1 MNFKKFALT
10 LPVLLCFAA
19 CSSVNDGD
27 DDEVLYR
34 YDDDG
39 SRYSPATLG
48 GSIEYLPTMKSEK
61 LRVVKVD
68 SKLNPKDSFE
78 IAADSVYSYSYT
90 SRDYISYYNDFYV
103 GSNDYEVP
111 YVKLVL
117 VFPLNK
123 KSKMEF
129 SQYVRISNRNSNI
142 RLNLYGALAAGRI
155 ETLMREKNYS
165 FNDAETTAYEEL
177 KKSLRQSFDM
187 TNRFNANTIKYG
199 IESYNDVWPYLILRH
214 EISDSVFYRDFKE
227 YRDVFA
233 RNGKVD
239 ASIEVRAAD
248 AFFSTFEVPSDSE
261 YVYLFKS
268 ISRDTAAGLYAMN
281 LNFFKEVYDLDTYG
295 LDYEVMKKDSTT
307 DYSVVIND
315 RSSEYYGR
323 SFAYEYVR
331 GASVYTGW
339 RVQSK
344 EEDSLGL
351 CRYHSQKY
359 TEHGKASYLCR
370 ENTRKWEKLTER
382 DSILKYKLGECSSY
396 SFAYV
401 LSYKDT
407 LLVCHHKDYN
417 YFWEKVEKVKKDS
430 LEDFEAVSIEGAERF
445 GICDVNIGEKKK
457 LDSLYVQCY
466 AKRWMVIDSLSYYI
480 GSCTYNNRNAIE
492 KLPSG
497 EYYKCTSDGWA
508 PISVPSG
515 HGDDCWNWNASVYKK
530 YDGKYYYCDGQA
542 WKESPEESVYAPVL
556 NGDPCDES
564 HESDV
569 KTYGDESFV
578 CRKVASDYYVWLL
591 NKESKEK

>member
-1 MNFKKFALT
+1 MNFKKLALT
-10 LPVLLCFAA
+10 LSVLLCLAA

-27 DDEVLYR
+27 DGEVLYR
-34 YDDDG
+34 FDDDG
-39 SRYSPATLG
+39 VQYSPATLNG
-48 GSIEYLPTMKSEK
+48 TLEYLPTMKPEK

-68 SKLNPKDSFE
+68 KKLNPKDSFE
-78 IAADSVYSYSYT
+78 IAMDTSYSYIHD
-90 SRDYISYYNDFYV
+90 SKGYITYYNDFYV
-103 GSNDYEVP
+103 GSSDYEAP

-117 VFPLNK
+117 IFPLNE

-129 SQYVRISNRNSNI
+129 SQYVRVSDRNVNI

-155 ETLMREKNYS
+155 ETLVREKDYS
-165 FNDAETTAYEEL
+165 FNGAVNEAYEEL
-177 KKSLRQSFDM
+177 EKALRQSFDM
-187 TNRFNANTIKYG
+187 SKRFNGISSKYG
-199 IESYNDVWPYLILRH
+199 VESYNDVWPYLILRH

-227 YRDVFA
+227 YGDVFA

-268 ISRDTAAGLYAMN
+268 ISRDTAVGLHAMN
-281 LNFFKEVYDLDTYG
+281 LNFFREVYDLDTYG

-307 DYSVVIND
+307 DYSVVID
-315 RSSEYYGR
+315 DQSSEYYGR
-323 SFAYEYVR
+323 SFAFEYVR
-331 GASVYTGW
+331 AASVYTGW

-359 TEHGKASYLCR
+359 TEYGKKSYLCR
-370 ENTRKWEKLTER
+370 EKTRKWEKLTDR

-401 LSYKDT
+401 LSNKDT
-407 LLVCHHKDYN
+407 LLVCHRKGYD
-417 YFWEKVEKVKKDS
+417 YFWEKVENVKKDS
-430 LEDFEAVSIEGAERF
+430 LEDFEAISIEGTERF
-445 GICDVNIGEKKK
+445 GICDVNVGEKKK

-480 GSCTYNNRNAIE
+480 GSCTSNNRDAIE
-492 KLPSG
+492 KIPSG

-508 PISVPSG
+508 PISVPSAY
-515 HGDDCWNWNASVYKK
+515 GDDCWNWNNSVYKK

-542 WKESPEESVYAPVL
+542 WKESPEESGLAVEQ
-556 NGDPCDES
+556 GIEGK
-564 HESDV
+564 V
-569 KTYGDESFV
+569 K
-578 CRKVASDYYVWLL
+578 
-591 NKESKEK
+591 

>member
-1 MNFKKFALT
+1 MNFKKLALT
-10 LPVLLCFAA
+10 LSVLLCLAA

-27 DDEVLYR
+27 DGEVLYR
-34 YDDDG
+34 FDDDG
-39 SRYSPATLG
+39 VQYSPATLNG
-48 GSIEYLPTMKSEK
+48 TLEYLPTMKPEK

-68 SKLNPKDSFE
+68 KKLNPKDSFE
-78 IAADSVYSYSYT
+78 IAVDTSYSYIHD
-90 SRDYISYYNDFYV
+90 SKGYITYYNDFYV
-103 GSNDYEVP
+103 GSSDYEAP

-117 VFPLNK
+117 IFPLNE

-129 SQYVRISNRNSNI
+129 SQYVRVSDRNVNI

-155 ETLMREKNYS
+155 ETLVREKDYS
-165 FNDAETTAYEEL
+165 FNGAVNEAYEEL
-177 KKSLRQSFDM
+177 EKALRQSFDM
-187 TNRFNANTIKYG
+187 SKRFNGISSKYG
-199 IESYNDVWPYLILRH
+199 VESYNDVWPYLILRH

-268 ISRDTAAGLYAMN
+268 ISRDTAVGLHAMN
-281 LNFFKEVYDLDTYG
+281 LNFFREVYDLDTYG

-307 DYSVVIND
+307 DYSVVID
-315 RSSEYYGR
+315 DQSSEYYGR
-323 SFAYEYVR
+323 SFAFEYVR
-331 GASVYTGW
+331 AASVYTGW

-359 TEHGKASYLCR
+359 TEYGKKSYLCR
-370 ENTRKWEKLTER
+370 EKTRKWEKLTDR

-401 LSYKDT
+401 LSNKDT
-407 LLVCHHKDYN
+407 LLVCHRKGYD
-417 YFWEKVEKVKKDS
+417 YFWEKVENVKKDS
-430 LEDFEAVSIEGAERF
+430 LEDFEAISIEGTERF
-445 GICDVNIGEKKK
+445 GICDVNVGEKKK

-480 GSCTYNNRNAIE
+480 GSCTSNNRNAIE
-492 KLPSG
+492 KIPSG

-508 PISVPSG
+508 PISVPSAY
-515 HGDDCWNWNASVYKK
+515 GDDCWNWNNSVYKK

-542 WKESPEESVYAPVL
+542 WKESPEESVYAPIV

>member
-1 MNFKKFALT
+1 MNFKKLALT
-10 LPVLLCFAA
+10 LSVLLCLAA

-27 DDEVLYR
+27 DGEVLYR
-34 YDDDG
+34 FDDDG
-39 SRYSPATLG
+39 VQYSPATLNG
-48 GSIEYLPTMKSEK
+48 TLEYLPTMKPEK

-68 SKLNPKDSFE
+68 KKLNPKDSFE
-78 IAADSVYSYSYT
+78 IAMDTSYSYIHD
-90 SRDYISYYNDFYV
+90 SKGYITYYNDFYV
-103 GSNDYEVP
+103 GSSDYEAP

-117 VFPLNK
+117 IFPLNE

-129 SQYVRISNRNSNI
+129 SQYVRVSDRNVNI

-155 ETLMREKNYS
+155 ETLVREKDYS
-165 FNDAETTAYEEL
+165 FNGAVNEAYEEL
-177 KKSLRQSFDM
+177 EKALRQSFDM
-187 TNRFNANTIKYG
+187 SKRFNGISSKYG
-199 IESYNDVWPYLILRH
+199 VESYNDVWPYLILRH

-227 YRDVFA
+227 YGDVFA

-268 ISRDTAAGLYAMN
+268 ISRDTAVGLHAMN
-281 LNFFKEVYDLDTYG
+281 LNFFREVYDLDTYG

-307 DYSVVIND
+307 DYSVVID
-315 RSSEYYGR
+315 DQSSEYYGR
-323 SFAYEYVR
+323 SFAFEYVR
-331 GASVYTGW
+331 AASVYTGW

-359 TEHGKASYLCR
+359 TEYGKKSYLCR
-370 ENTRKWEKLTER
+370 EKTRKWEKLTDR

-401 LSYKDT
+401 LSNKDT
-407 LLVCHHKDYN
+407 LLVCHRKGYD
-417 YFWEKVEKVKKDS
+417 YFWEKVENVKKDS
-430 LEDFEAVSIEGAERF
+430 LEDFEAISIEGTERF
-445 GICDVNIGEKKK
+445 GICDVNVGEKKK

-480 GSCTYNNRNAIE
+480 GSCTSNNRDAIE
-492 KLPSG
+492 KIPSG

-508 PISVPSG
+508 PISVPSAY
-515 HGDDCWNWNASVYKK
+515 GDDCWNWNNSVYKK

-542 WKESPEESVYAPVL
+542 WKESPEESVYAPIV

-569 KTYGDESFV
+569 KTYGDESFI
-578 CRKVASDYYVWLL
+578 CREIAGDYFVWLL
-591 NKESKEK
+591 NKESKGK

>member
-1 MNFKKFALT
+1 MNFKKLALT
-10 LPVLLCFAA
+10 LSVLLCLAA

-27 DDEVLYR
+27 GGEVLYR
-34 YDDDG
+34 FDDDG
-39 SRYSPATLG
+39 VQYSPATLNG
-48 GSIEYLPTMKSEK
+48 TLEYLPTMKPEK

-68 SKLNPKDSFE
+68 KKLNPKDSFE
-78 IAADSVYSYSYT
+78 IAVDTSYSYIHD
-90 SRDYISYYNDFYV
+90 SKGYITYYNDFYV
-103 GSNDYEVP
+103 GSSDYEAP

-117 VFPLNK
+117 IFPLNE

-129 SQYVRISNRNSNI
+129 SQYVRVSDRNVNI

-155 ETLMREKNYS
+155 ETLVREKDYS
-165 FNDAETTAYEEL
+165 FNGAVNEAYEEL
-177 KKSLRQSFDM
+177 EKALRQSFDM
-187 TNRFNANTIKYG
+187 SKRFNGISSKYG
-199 IESYNDVWPYLILRH
+199 VESYNDVWPYLILRH

-268 ISRDTAAGLYAMN
+268 ISRDTAVGLHAMN
-281 LNFFKEVYDLDTYG
+281 LNFFREVYDLDTYG

-307 DYSVVIND
+307 DYSVVID
-315 RSSEYYGR
+315 DQSSEYYGR
-323 SFAYEYVR
+323 SFAFEYVR
-331 GASVYTGW
+331 AASVYTGW

-359 TEHGKASYLCR
+359 TEYGKKSYLCR
-370 ENTRKWEKLTER
+370 EKTREWEKLTDR

-401 LSYKDT
+401 LSNKDT
-407 LLVCHHKDYN
+407 LLVCHRKGYD
-417 YFWEKVEKVKKDS
+417 YFWEKVENVKKDS
-430 LEDFEAVSIEGAERF
+430 LEDFEAISIEGTERF
-445 GICDVNIGEKKK
+445 GICDVNVGEKKK

-480 GSCTYNNRNAIE
+480 GSCTSNNRNAIE
-492 KLPSG
+492 KIPSG

-508 PISVPSG
+508 PISVPSAY
-515 HGDDCWNWNASVYKK
+515 GDDCWNWNNSVYKK

-542 WKESPEESVYAPVL
+542 WKESPEESVYAPIV

-569 KTYGDESFV
+569 KTYGDESFI
-578 CRKVASDYYVWLL
+578 CREIAGDYFVWLL
-591 NKESKEK
+591 NKESKGK